1 MPGRQRDEGQG
12 SLSELIPPELVER
25 CKQGDEQAWK
35 QLVEATS
42 RPVYTLCLRILGD
55 PDDAAE
61 ATQDTFVK
69 VYRSLSTFRGDAQFS
84 TWLYRVAS
92 NTAIS
97 KHRGRKRRRARETA
111 IDDDAHSELA
121 SPRSTEDEAGVRI
134 DTEAV
139 GKALKDLP
147 EHYRVAV
154 VLRDVYGMSIEEIAK
169 KMKIS
174 ETAAKVRVHRGRKK
188 LKEIVYPD
196 ASGAETEELR

>member
-1 MPGRQRDEGQG
+1 MPGRQRDEGQS

-25 CKQGDEQAWK
+25 CKQGDERAWK

-111 IDDDAHSELA
+111 IDDGAHSELA

-174 ETAAKVRVHRGRKK
+174 ETAAKVRIHRGRKK

-196 ASGAETEELR
+196 SSGAETEELR

>member
-1 MPGRQRDEGQG
+1 VSRRLRNDGEG
-12 SLSELIPPELVER
+12 SLSELISPELIER
-25 CKQGDEQAWK
+25 CKKGDEQAWK

-42 RPVYTLCLRILGD
+42 RQVYTLCLRILND

-61 ATQDTFVK
+61 ATQETFVK
-69 VYRSLSTFRGDAQFS
+69 VYRNLKTFRGEAQFS

-97 KHRGRKRRRARETA
+97 KHRGRKRRRERESG
-111 IDDDAHSELA
+111 IDDVGLSEVA
-121 SPRSTEDEAGVRI
+121 SPRSTEDEASVRI

-139 GKALKDLP
+139 GRALQQLP

-154 VLRDVYGMSIEEIAK
+154 VLRDVYGMSMDEIAK

-174 ETAAKVRVHRGRKK
+174 ETAAKVRVHRGRKR
-188 LKEIVYPD
+188 LKEIVFPD
-196 ASGAETEELR
+196 ETGAETEELR

>member
-1 MPGRQRDEGQG
+1 MQGRHRDEGQG
-12 SLSELIPPELVER
+12 PLNELIPPELVER

-42 RPVYTLCLRILGD
+42 RQVYTLCLRILND
-55 PDDAAE
+55 PDEAAE

-69 VYRSLSTFRGDAQFS
+69 VYRNLRTFRGEAQFS

-97 KHRGRKRRRARETA
+97 RHRGRKRRRARETA
-111 IDDDAHSELA
+111 IDDEAYAEIA
-121 SPRSTEDEAGVRI
+121 SPRSTEDEAGVRM
-134 DTEAV
+134 DTDAL
-139 GKALKDLP
+139 GKALQELP

-154 VLRDVYGMSIEEIAK
+154 VLRDVYGMSIEEIASR
-169 KMKIS
+169 MKIS

-188 LKEIVYPD
+188 LKEMVFPND
-196 ASGAETEELR
+196 TGAETEELP